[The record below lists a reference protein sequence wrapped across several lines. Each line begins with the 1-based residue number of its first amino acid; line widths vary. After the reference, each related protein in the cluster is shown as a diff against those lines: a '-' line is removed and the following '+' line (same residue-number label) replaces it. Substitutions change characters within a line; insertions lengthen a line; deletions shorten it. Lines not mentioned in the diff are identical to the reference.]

1 MSPPGHTPV
10 SSRAVASNTI
20 AGMPRLG
27 QMFAPRDRIYF
38 ELFEEAGRNIEHAA
52 ELLDRMMRDY
62 PDQKE
67 LAETIRECEHEGD
80 RIVHDII
87 HHLNQTFVTPIDR
100 EDILALASAL
110 DDIVDYTEEVADYLG
125 LYRIEAPMDQSIR
138 LARVLRD
145 ATQQIAA
152 AMPRLRGFR
161 DISHYTVEINRLE
174 NEGDRITREA
184 VAALFDG
191 GIDPMVVIRWKDVY
205 ERLEAAIDATEKVA
219 NILEGIVIKNS

>member
-1 MSPPGHTPV
+1 MT
-10 SSRAVASNTI
+10 
-20 AGMPRLG
+20 RLG
-27 QMFAPRDRIYF
+27 QVFAPRDRIYF
-38 ELFEEAGRNIEHAA
+38 ELFEEAGRNIAHAA
-52 ELLDRMMRDY
+52 ELLDRMMADY

-67 LAETIRECEHEGD
+67 LAETIRDCEHEGD
-80 RIVHDII
+80 RIVHDIY

-110 DDIVDYTEEVADYLG
+110 DDIIDYTEEVADYLG

-145 ATQQIAA
+145 ASQQIAE

-174 NEGDRITREA
+174 NEGDRIVREA

-205 ERLEAAIDATEKVA
+205 ERLEAAIDATEKAA